1 MQARA
6 GFLQAADVN
15 AVVWDEFRCA
25 EGSFAASTAPF
36 PSFTMQGLRAQ
47 PTE

>member
-6 GFLQAADVN
+6 RFLQAANVN
-15 AVVWDEFRCA
+15 AVVWDEVRCA

-36 PSFTMQGLRAQ
+36 PSFTMQGLRAER
-47 PTE
+47 TE